1 MAYFGFKDVP
11 SLSAIDMT
19 IYRYVTEN
27 KDEVVYMRVRDIA
40 QNAHVSNSSVMRF
53 IHKVGFSS
61 FPEFKSY
68 LKNLDLNMK
77 GPIKFKFIGPNNFP
91 NDIHDKITMVA
102 DLIYQ
107 SDNVIT
113 IGLGDSAFLAGY
125 AARKLAA
132 LGINSEAIT
141 DPFYPLAT
149 KMKNTSNSTLIIFSV
164 SGKTSELVELLNY
177 LANNADVTMISVTGN
192 SQSKI
197 ANMSRYILSYIEPE
211 RRNGYFDMSSQVP
224 VMYIIE
230 SLVNTLDQITSNE

>member
-1 MAYFGFKDVP
+1 MAYFGFKDMS

-53 IHKVGFSS
+53 IHKVGFTS

-68 LKNLDLNMK
+68 LKNLDFNMK
-77 GPIKFKFIGPNNFP
+77 GPIKFKFIGSNNFS

-102 DLIYQ
+102 NLIYQ

-113 IGLGDSAFLAGY
+113 IGLGDSSFLAGY

-141 DPFYPLAT
+141 DPFYPLAA
-149 KMKNTSNSTLIIFSV
+149 KMKNTSNSTVISFSV

-177 LANNADVTMISVTGN
+177 FMNDDDVTLVSVTGN
-192 SQSKI
+192 SQSTI
-197 ANMSRYILSYIEPE
+197 ANMSRYVLSYIEPE
-211 RRNGYFDMSSQVP
+211 RRNGYYDMSSQVP
-224 VMYIIE
+224 AMYIIE
-230 SLVNTLDQITSNE
+230 SLINILDKMINN